1 LRFLLNKNKEGKK
14 MKMIKN
20 KNVTIAIAFILLLTV
35 SGIMAT
41 IPASKAQTATS
52 PLPTNAYVAIS
63 PSPAGVG
70 QQITIEMWL
79 GQPNP
84 TASGLVGGRW
94 DNFAVAITKPDGTS
108 QALGPFT
115 SNDAS
120 FAVAY
125 YTPEQAGNY
134 TFKFSFPGQH
144 VTGFATAGAPIN
156 VYYAGSTAT
165 TSLTVQQQPAAS
177 FTQSPLPSTY
187 WTRPINSQNS
197 LWSAISGNWLA
208 LGTSTFGSTNYN
220 ATGNFNAYT
229 DGPGSAHIM
238 WTKPLV
244 AGGLIGG
251 EFGGTDTS
259 NYFTGK
265 SYQMMFTPPV
275 VINGVL
281 YYNAPESPKEGF
293 YAVDLRTGQT
303 LWWQNSTG
311 ASFQAFGGLVTGWEF
326 PGISLGQVYNYESPN
341 MEGGFPYLW
350 FTATNTWNM
359 YDANTGDLVL
369 QFANALS
376 QTQDSQLTVEGPS
389 GELLD
394 YVLGTNWIAL
404 WNSSL
409 CIGTLGAYSPP
420 ISLFSSNFWVWSPP
434 VGSVLNWN
442 KGVQWNIT
450 MQTYPGE
457 AIVDV
462 NSGVILA
469 STVTG
474 VGSFLG
480 PGLSSFATEIGYS
493 ATTGQQMWIQNV
505 TLPSGPTTSFN
516 YNMGPMA
523 DGVFTAYDALSEQ
536 WYGFNANTGAKLWG
550 PTAAD
555 NDPWGSEPSP
565 WQSQIAYGILYGL
578 ASDGI
583 RAFNLTTGQELWD
596 FKGISSG
603 TNFPGFSHYPFEQ
616 SSMTVADGKLYL
628 NTGVS
633 HGDPVFDGAQLYCVD
648 AMSGKLL
655 WNINTFAEGVMPI
668 SDGILVALNGYDN
681 SLYAYGMGPSKTT
694 VNAPEVGVTTATPI
708 TITGSVTDIST
719 GAQQN
724 AVAANF
730 PNGLPCVSDASMT
743 QFMEAVYMQQPMPS
757 NTTGVPVTLS
767 VLDSNGNYRTI
778 GTTTTNAQGQYG
790 FTWTPDI
797 PGNYTVYAAFAGT
810 NGYYPSSAST
820 YFHASATA
828 PTPAPTAT
836 PLSGVATQTTLEY
849 IGIAIIIIIIIG
861 IAVLALLVTRKHP

>member
-1 LRFLLNKNKEGKK
+1 MKNAKNK
-14 MKMIKN
+14 
-20 KNVTIAIAFILLLTV
+20 TAAIAITLILFLTV

-41 IPASKAQTATS
+41 TPTSKAQTATS
-52 PLPTNAYVAIS
+52 PLPTNAYIAIS

-108 QALGPFT
+108 QTLGPFT

-125 YTPEQAGNY
+125 YTPELAGNY
-134 TFKFSFPGQH
+134 TFKFTFPGQH

-156 VYYAGSTAT
+156 VYYAGSNYT
-165 TSLTVQQQPAAS
+165 TSLTVQQTPAAS
-177 FTQSPLPSTY
+177 YTQPPLPTTY

-197 LWSAISGNWLA
+197 LWATISGNWLA

-220 ATGNFNAYT
+220 STGNFNAYT
-229 DGPGSAHIM
+229 QAPGSAHII

-265 SYQMMFTPPV
+265 SYQMMFTPPII
-275 VINGVL
+275 INGVL
-281 YYNAPESPKEGF
+281 YYNSPESPKEGF

-303 LWWQNSTG
+303 LWFQNSTG
-311 ASFQAFGGLVTGWEF
+311 ASFQAFGGLVTGWEY
-326 PGISLGQVYNYESPN
+326 PGLSLGQVYNYESPN

-359 YDANTGDLVL
+359 YDANTGDLML
-369 QFANALS
+369 QFSNALS
-376 QTQDSQLTVEGPS
+376 QTQYSQLTVEGPN

-409 CIGTLGAYSPP
+409 CIGTLGNYSPP
-420 ISLFSSNFWVWSPP
+420 ISLFSSNYWVWSPP

-450 MQTYPGE
+450 IQTYPEE

-462 NSGVILA
+462 NSGIIFA

-480 PGLSSFATEIGYS
+480 PGLSSYTTEVGYS
-493 ATTGQQMWIQNV
+493 ATTGQQIWIQNV
-505 TLPSGPTTSFN
+505 TLPSGPTTAFN
-516 YNMGPMA
+516 YMTGPMA
-523 DGVFTAYDALSEQ
+523 DGIFTIYDALSEQ
-536 WYGFNANTGAKLWG
+536 WYAYNANTGAKLWG

-578 ASDGI
+578 ASDGV
-583 RAFNLTTGQELWD
+583 RAFNLTTGKELWD

-603 TNFPGFSHYPFEQ
+603 TNFPGFSYYPFEQ
-616 SSMTVADGKLYL
+616 SAMTVADGKLYL

-648 AMSGKLL
+648 AVSGKLL
-655 WNINTFAEGVMPI
+655 WNINNFAEGVMPI

-681 SLYAYGMGPSKTT
+681 QVYAYGMGPSKTT
-694 VNAPEVGVTTATPI
+694 VTAPGDGVTTSTPI
-708 TITGSVTDIST
+708 TITGSVTDISA
-719 GAQQN
+719 GSQQN
-724 AVAANF
+724 AVSANF
-730 PNGLPCVSDASMT
+730 PNGLPCVSDVSMSA
-743 QFMEAVYMQQPMPS
+743 FMEAVYMQQPMPT
-757 NTTGVPVTLS
+757 NTTGVPVTFT
-767 VLDSNGNYRTI
+767 VLDANGNSRTI
-778 GTTTTNAQGQYG
+778 GTTTTNALGDYS
-790 FTWTPDI
+790 FTWKPDI
-797 PGNYTVYAAFAGT
+797 PGNYTVYATFAGT
-810 NGYYPSSAST
+810 QAYYGSSAST
-820 YFHASATA
+820 GFYASSAAATS
-828 PTPAPTAT
+828 PTAT
-836 PLSGVATQTTLEY
+836 PLTGLASNTTVMYGVV
-849 IGIAIIIIIIIG
+849 AIIIVIVIIG
-861 IAVLALLVTRKHP
+861 AVLVMLMLRKRP